1 MWFKLNNKF
10 GDRQSEEGKLKVNP
24 RKTSESMM
32 EQVSKYNDE
41 TQPIHEEVT
50 EEENIS
56 PQFHKE
62 AKIPMNSKTQSEY
75 VP

>member
-10 GDRQSEEGKLKVNP
+10 GDRQSEEGKLKVNS

-41 TQPIHEEVT
+41 T
-50 EEENIS
+50 
-56 PQFHKE
+56 
-62 AKIPMNSKTQSEY
+62 
-75 VP
+75 

>member
-41 TQPIHEEVT
+41 T
-50 EEENIS
+50 
-56 PQFHKE
+56 
-62 AKIPMNSKTQSEY
+62 
-75 VP
+75 